1 MLLLYNMPLRSD
13 SMTTL
18 DDVLKELYQNIK
30 NFVKAKNIES
40 EREYFSNPKI
50 GRASCRERVLLIV

>member
-40 EREYFSNPKI
+40 ERE
-50 GRASCRERVLLIV
+50 